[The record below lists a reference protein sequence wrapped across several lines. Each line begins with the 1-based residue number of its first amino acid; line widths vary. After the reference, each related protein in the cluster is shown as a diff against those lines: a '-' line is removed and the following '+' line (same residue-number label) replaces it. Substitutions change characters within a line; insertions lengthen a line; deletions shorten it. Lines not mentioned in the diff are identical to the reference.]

1 MTDIISKGD
10 QRDEDTVA
18 LVELLFFAYR
28 DFTSDPDAILGE
40 FGFGRAHHRVLH
52 FIGRSPGLTVAQLLE
67 ILGITKQSLGRVL
80 RELVEKGYVYQRPG
94 DQDRRQRLLFLTK
107 EGNALRL
114 RLMSPQIAR
123 IRRAIAEA
131 GRDAESSYRNVL
143 FHLISPE
150 NRASV
155 REWLDS
161 RAGGDE

>member
-1 MTDIISKGD
+1 MTDIISGTD
-10 QRDEDTVA
+10 QRDDDTVV

-28 DFTSDPDAILGE
+28 DFTSDPDAILSE

-52 FIGRSPGLTVAQLLE
+52 FIGRSPGMTVARLLD

-80 RELVEKGYVYQRPG
+80 RELIEKGYVYQRPG

-131 GRDAESSYRNVL
+131 GQDAEPSYRNVL
-143 FHLISPE
+143 YHLISPE
-150 NRASV
+150 NRAPV

-161 RAGGDE
+161 RPGGDE

>member
-10 QRDEDTVA
+10 QRDVETVA

>member
-1 MTDIISKGD
+1 MPDVISKAD
-10 QRDEDTVA
+10 QRDEDTVE

-28 DFTSDPDAILGE
+28 DFTSDPDAILAE

-52 FIGRSPGLTVAQLLE
+52 FIGRSPGMTVAQLLD

-123 IRRAIAEA
+123 IKRAIAEA
-131 GRDAESSYRNVL
+131 GREAEPKYRNVL
-143 FHLISPE
+143 YHLISPE
-150 NRASV
+150 NRATV
-155 REWLDS
+155 LEWLDS
-161 RAGGDE
+161 RTGGDE

>member
-1 MTDIISKGD
+1 MPDVISKTH
-10 QRDEDTVA
+10 QRDEETVA

-28 DFTSDPDAILGE
+28 DFTSDPDAILAE

-52 FIGRSPGLTVAQLLE
+52 FIGRSPGMTVAQLLE

-80 RELVEKGYVYQRPG
+80 RELVDKGYVYQRPG
-94 DQDRRQRLLFLTK
+94 DQDRRQRLLFLTN

-114 RLMSPQIAR
+114 KLMSPQIAR
-123 IRRAIAEA
+123 IKRAIAEA
-131 GRDAESSYRNVL
+131 GQEAEPSYRNVL

-150 NRASV
+150 NRPAV

-161 RAGGDE
+161 RAGSDE

>member
-1 MTDIISKGD
+1 MPDVISKAD
-10 QRDEDTVA
+10 QRDGDTVE

-28 DFTSDPDAILGE
+28 DFTSDPDAILAE

-52 FIGRSPGLTVAQLLE
+52 FIGRSPGMTVAQLLD

-123 IRRAIAEA
+123 IKRAIAEA
-131 GRDAESSYRNVL
+131 GREAEPKYRNVL
-143 FHLISPE
+143 YHLISPE
-150 NRASV
+150 NRATV
-155 REWLDS
+155 LEWLDS
-161 RAGGDE
+161 RTGGDE

>member
-1 MTDIISKGD
+1 MTDIISGTD
-10 QRDEDTVA
+10 QHDDDTVV

-28 DFTSDPDAILGE
+28 DFTSDPDAILSE

-52 FIGRSPGLTVAQLLE
+52 FIGRSPGMTVARLLD

-80 RELVEKGYVYQRPG
+80 RELIEKGYVYQRPG

-131 GRDAESSYRNVL
+131 GQDAEPSYRNVL
-143 FHLISPE
+143 YHLISPE
-150 NRASV
+150 NRVPV

-161 RAGGDE
+161 RPGGDE